1 VDDYA
6 AGMAH
11 SPRNELLAGKYEL
24 VAPGG
29 EGGMA
34 TVWRGL
40 THGEAG
46 FRRKVAIKRVLQQH
60 SNDQEFAAMF
70 VQEAHVVSELN
81 HPNIVQIHDFGR
93 DQWGNYFIVMEWVEG
108 LGFDAYLHSFTSRGE
123 HAPWHLVAAVCIEA
137 LRALTVAHER
147 LDDLGR
153 PAPVI
158 HRDVNPMNILLST
171 HGVVKLADFGLARAM
186 DRPGSTN
193 PGIVKGKVAY
203 VAPEILGGKY
213 KASARTDLY
222 SLGVVLWEGL
232 TGQRLFGGEGTD
244 VEIALR
250 ALKAEI
256 PPVNSIRSDIPDAI
270 CDLAHVALAR
280 NPEGRFQNAR
290 AMVEAL
296 SSVLRRHPEPSDGNA
311 LAKSV
316 ELARRHIREDAV
328 G

>member
-1 VDDYA
+1 MSQSA
-6 AGMAH
+6 
-11 SPRNELLAGKYEL
+11 RNQLLAGKYEL

-29 EGGMA
+29 TGGMA
-34 TVWRGL
+34 SVWRGL

-60 SNDQEFAAMF
+60 AKDQEFAAMF

-93 DQWGNYFIVMEWVEG
+93 DEWGNYFIVMEWIEG
-108 LGFDAYLHSFTSRGE
+108 IGFDAYIHSFVSRGE
-123 HAPWHLVAAVCIEA
+123 NAPWHLVAAVCIEV
-137 LRALTVAHER
+137 LRALTAAHER

-153 PAPVI
+153 PSPVI
-158 HRDVNPMNILLST
+158 HRDVNPVNILVST

-203 VAPEILGGKY
+203 LAPEILEGKR
-213 KASARTDLY
+213 KASASTDIY
-222 SLGVVLWEGL
+222 SVGVLLWEGL

-250 ALKAEI
+250 ALKAKV
-256 PPVNSIRSDIPDAI
+256 PPVNSLRDDVPDAI
-270 CDLAHVALAR
+270 CDVAHCALAR
-280 NPEGRFQNAR
+280 SAEGRFQSAR

-316 ELARRHIREDAV
+316 ALARKRIREDAL

>member
-1 VDDYA
+1 
-6 AGMAH
+6 MA
-11 SPRNELLAGKYEL
+11 S
-24 VAPGG
+24 
-29 EGGMA
+29 
-34 TVWRGL
+34 VWRGL

-46 FRRKVAIKRVLQQH
+46 FRRKVAIKRVLQQYAA
-60 SNDQEFAAMF
+60 DQDFAAMF

-93 DQWGNYFIVMEWVEG
+93 DQWGNFFIVMEWIEG
-108 LGFDAYLHSFTSRGE
+108 IGFDAYLRSFTSRGE
-123 HAPWHLVAAVCIEA
+123 NPPWHLVAAVCIEA
-137 LRALTVAHER
+137 LRALTAAHER
-147 LDDLGR
+147 VDELAR

-158 HRDVNPMNILLST
+158 HRDVNPVNIMIST

-203 VAPEILGGKY
+203 LAPEILEGKH
-213 KASARTDLY
+213 KAGARSDIY
-222 SLGVVLWEGL
+222 GVGVVLWEGL
-232 TGQRLFGGEGTD
+232 TGRRLFGGEGTD
-244 VEIALR
+244 VEIAMR
-250 ALKAEI
+250 ALKANI
-256 PPVNSIRSDIPDAI
+256 PAVNSIRDDLPDAI
-270 CDLAHVALAR
+270 CDLAHCALAR
-280 NPEGRFQNAR
+280 NPEGRFQTAR

-316 ELARRHIREDAV
+316 ELARRRIREDAL